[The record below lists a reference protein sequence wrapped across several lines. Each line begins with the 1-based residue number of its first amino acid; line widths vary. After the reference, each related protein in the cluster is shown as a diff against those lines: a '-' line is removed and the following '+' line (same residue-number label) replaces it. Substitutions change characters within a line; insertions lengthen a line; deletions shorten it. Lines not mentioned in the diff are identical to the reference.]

1 MLANMLLA
9 ILPGALSALSLP
21 PFGLTGIL
29 WLTLPWLLVRL
40 GRGGIRGG
48 LLQGFGFGFGYHCAG
63 LYWITNAILTR
74 LDLFWWAVPLA
85 TPLCAIPLA
94 CCLAVPCGLA
104 TLAPFG
110 WRRVAAFAGLWTLSD
125 LAREF
130 LFTGFPWNPL
140 GSVWEWPSH
149 AGDIMIQPAAWIGVP
164 GLTLL
169 TVLAGCLPILGRRGI
184 ACSLLL
190 LAVWA
195 GAGTLRLGHVGP
207 AGSPGPVVLLV
218 QGNIPE
224 SEKLDRESAVQ
235 AFRTYLRLTA
245 TGATAAGRLAA
256 ASGRKL
262 VFAWPES
269 AFPGLLDEDA
279 QARAIIMAQ
288 APTAA
293 AGLIGSVRFGADGRP
308 RNSMVALRPD
318 GGIAAVYDKAHLVP
332 FGEYQP
338 AGLPFQVV
346 PGGGFVAGAGLR
358 TLHLPGLAPLGTLI
372 CYEVIF
378 PGAVVAADRPGWLL
392 NITNDAWFGDSAGP
406 RQHLQSARMRA
417 VEEGLPLARAAN
429 TGISGAFDGYGRPL
443 GELGWGQ
450 AGAIAAAMPAPL
462 PPTVF
467 GSLGLWAPL
476 AASLLACSLGLRP
489 SWRPRR
495 RMRQDTPKG
504 GDESQI

>member
-1 MLANMLLA
+1 MLLA
-9 ILPGALSALSLP
+9 ILLGALSALALP

-29 WLTLPWLLVRL
+29 WLTLPWLLARL
-40 GRGGIRGG
+40 GRSNVKGA
-48 LLQGFGFGFGYHCAG
+48 LLQGFGFGFGYYCAG

-94 CCLAVPCGLA
+94 CCTAVPCALA
-104 TLAPFG
+104 TLAPAG

-140 GSVWEWPSH
+140 GSSWEWPSH
-149 AGDIMIQPAAWIGVP
+149 AGDVMIQPASWIGVP

-169 TVLAGCLPILGRRGI
+169 TVLAACLPILGRRGV
-184 ACSLLL
+184 AASLLL
-190 LAVWA
+190 LALWA
-195 GAGTLRLGHVGP
+195 AAGTLRLGHIRPVG
-207 AGSPGPVVLLV
+207 APGPIVLLV

-224 SEKLDRESAVQ
+224 SEKLDRDTAVQ
-235 AFRTYLRLTA
+235 AFRTTLRLTA
-245 TGATAAGRLAA
+245 EGAAG
-256 ASGRKL
+256 ASAQARVAGRAW

-288 APTAA
+288 APSAA

-318 GGIAAVYDKAHLVP
+318 GGIAALYDKAHLVP

-346 PGGGFVAGAGLR
+346 PGGGFVPGPGLR
-358 TLHLPGLAPLGTLI
+358 TLHLPGLAGFGTLI

-378 PGAVVAADRPGWLL
+378 PGAVVAADDRPRWLL
-392 NITNDAWFGDSAGP
+392 NITNDAWYGDSAGP
-406 RQHLQSARMRA
+406 HQHLQSARMRA

-429 TGISGAFDGYGRPL
+429 TGISGAYDGYGRRL
-443 GELGWGQ
+443 GELGWGR
-450 AGAIAAAMPAPL
+450 AGSLAVALPAPL
-462 PPTVF
+462 PPTLF
-467 GSLGLWAPL
+467 ARLGLWMPL
-476 AASLLACSLGLRP
+476 VAALLACSLGLRP
-489 SWRPRR
+489 FRAAHRGR
-495 RMRQDTPKG
+495 ARNTPKVS
-504 GDESQI
+504 DKSQV